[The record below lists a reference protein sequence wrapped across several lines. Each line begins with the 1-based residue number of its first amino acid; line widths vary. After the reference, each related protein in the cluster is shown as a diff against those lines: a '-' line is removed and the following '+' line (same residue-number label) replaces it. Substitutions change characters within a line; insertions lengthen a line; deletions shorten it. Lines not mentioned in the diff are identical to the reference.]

1 MSHNEKIEYNEAL
14 ALINLMPSY
23 DYYKIPGDKLLFL
36 EEHSIKD
43 FKVKEEDIKNNK
55 LSRKAYIIYLQLY
68 KKYIA
73 TEEENK
79 KIDDILILNDKVK
92 RQKYNNLFNKKEQ
105 KEYNNELIKIEKESM
120 FKRLLKKIMQIFKQ

>member
-1 MSHNEKIEYNEAL
+1 MNHNGKVEYNEAL

-23 DYYKIPGDKLLFL
+23 DFYKIPEDKLFFL
-36 EEHSIKD
+36 EKHSIKD
-43 FKVKEEDIKNNK
+43 YKVNQEDIKNNK

-105 KEYNNELIKIEKESM
+105 KEYNNDLIKIKKESM
-120 FKRLLKKIMQIFKQ
+120 FKKILNKIMKLFK

>member
-1 MSHNEKIEYNEAL
+1 MSHNGKIEYNEAM

-36 EEHSIKD
+36 EKNSIKD
-43 FKVKEEDIKNNK
+43 YKVNEEDIKNNR

-73 TEEENK
+73 TKEENK
-79 KIDDILILNDKVK
+79 KIDDILILNDKKK

-105 KEYNNELIKIEKESM
+105 KEYNNELIKIEKDSM
-120 FKRLLKKIMQIFKQ
+120 LKKILNKIMQMFK

>member
-1 MSHNEKIEYNEAL
+1 MNHNGKVEYNEAL

-23 DYYKIPGDKLLFL
+23 DFYKIPEDKLFFL
-36 EEHSIKD
+36 EKHSIKD
-43 FKVKEEDIKNNK
+43 YNVNQEDIKNNK

-105 KEYNNELIKIEKESM
+105 KEYNNDLIKIKKESM
-120 FKRLLKKIMQIFKQ
+120 FKKILNKIMKLFK